1 LHSNN
6 VVVEVVVDVEVK
18 VEVLVDVEVEVEV
31 VLEDDVVVVV
41 VINSNWP
48 GHTSVPATFSTQTPV
63 LLLRH
68 GPFVFKAQF
77 LVPHLVPHSG

>member
-1 LHSNN
+1 MQLLDLHPNF
-6 VVVEVVVDVEVK
+6 VVIAEVDVEV
-18 VEVLVDVEVEVEV
+18 EVVLDVEVEV
-31 VLEDDVVVVV
+31 VLEVEVEVVV

-68 GPFVFKAQF
+68 GPFVFKVQF
-77 LVPHLVPHSG
+77 LVPHSG

>member
-1 LHSNN
+1 MPCLQLVDLHPNN
-6 VVVEVVVDVEVK
+6 VDVDVV
-18 VEVLVDVEVEVEV
+18 VDVEVEVEV

-68 GPFVFKAQF
+68 GPFVFKVQF
-77 LVPHLVPHSG
+77 LVPHSG